1 MELFYNC
8 LEEAGAIIKIHDP
21 FVSFWSENIEV
32 ENNLNNL
39 LRENYDIIVISTG
52 HSFYSNNELLMN
64 YILKNDKLF
73 IFDSVGLFSEQEIK
87 KIKNKQIIKILGR
100 GTI

>member
-1 MELFYNC
+1 MTLLFF
-8 LEEAGAIIKIHDP
+8 LVRK
-21 FVSFWSENIEV
+21 NIEV

-39 LRENYDIIVISTG
+39 LKEKKDIIVISTG